1 MIARLAR
8 VAVLLSAAVL
18 VWVFVATAQSDPF
31 AGTWRLNVA
40 KSTYSP
46 GPTPK
51 SITSTYEAA
60 GQGYK
65 VSVTNE
71 SATGKTQYSYATNL
85 DGKDSPVTGTN
96 PNADTVTV
104 KRIDART
111 LEVVSKRG
119 GKITITQRNALSADG
134 KSRTVTTTGTDAQGQ
149 RVNNVAVFERQ

>member
-18 VWVFVATAQSDPF
+18 LWVFVATAQSDPF

-40 KSTYSP
+40 KSKDSP

-71 SATGKTQYSYATNL
+71 SATGKT
-85 DGKDSPVTGTN
+85 
-96 PNADTVTV
+96 
-104 KRIDART
+104 
-111 LEVVSKRG
+111 
-119 GKITITQRNALSADG
+119 
-134 KSRTVTTTGTDAQGQ
+134 
-149 RVNNVAVFERQ
+149 AVFLRDQSRRQRLAGEPAPTRTRIR